1 MPFLKEFII
10 NEKTKIKLWKVILGE
25 LSPKELNNQ
34 EIKLFKLKK
43 SNVLREQFLAT
54 RKILA
59 LENSDYIITYDT
71 DGKPSLNAEHNIS
84 ISHSHQIAAIAI
96 SNNCKIGLDVQLKEK
111 KIFNIQHKFLNKSE
125 ILNIGESPSIDTLTM
140 NGKPYLNNKHTISIS
155 HSHEIA
161 ALVVSNKKKIG
172 LDVQFRESKILK
184 IQNKFLNKFEKIN
197 IGEDP
202 SIHILTMVW
211 TSKES
216 IYKAIGLKGIS
227 FSKNIKID
235 KVTEKD
241 KTGKGY
247 YINGM
252 EKVKFDLKF
261 FYLDE
266 YIVCYANQ
274 NL

>member
-25 LSPKELNNQ
+25 LSPKKLNND

-43 SNVLREQFLAT
+43 SNILREQFLAT

-59 LENSDYIITYDT
+59 LENSDYIITYDP
-71 DGKPSLNAEHNIS
+71 DGKPSLNSE
-84 ISHSHQIAAIAI
+84 
-96 SNNCKIGLDVQLKEK
+96 
-111 KIFNIQHKFLNKSE
+111 FN
-125 ILNIGESPSIDTLTM
+125 
-140 NGKPYLNNKHTISIS
+140 ISIS

-161 ALVVSNKKKIG
+161 ALVLSNNRKIG
-172 LDVQFRESKILK
+172 LDVQLKESKILN
-184 IQNKFLNKFEKIN
+184 IQNKFLNKFEKLN
-197 IGEDP
+197 IEDDP
-202 SIHILTMVW
+202 SIDILTMLW

-216 IYKAIGLKGIS
+216 IYKAVGLKGIS

-235 KVTEKD
+235 KVIEKD

-247 YINGM
+247 YINGT

-261 FYLDE
+261 YYLDE
-266 YIVCYANQ
+266 YIMCYASQ
-274 NL
+274 NLES

>member
-1 MPFLKEFII
+1 MPFLKNII
-10 NEKTKIKLWKVILGE
+10 IDDQNKIKIWKVILGE
-25 LSPKELNNQ
+25 LSHKELNND
-34 EIKLFKLKK
+34 EKKLLQLKK
-43 SNVLREQFLAT
+43 NNVLREQFLAT

-59 LENSDYIITYDT
+59 LENSDYIITYDP

-84 ISHSHQIAAIAI
+84 ISHSHEIAAIAI

-111 KIFNIQHKFLNKSE
+111 KIFNIQHKFLNKFE
-125 ILNIGESPSIDTLTM
+125 KLNIGNNPSID
-140 NGKPYLNNKHTISIS
+140 
-155 HSHEIA
+155 
-161 ALVVSNKKKIG
+161 
-172 LDVQFRESKILK
+172 
-184 IQNKFLNKFEKIN
+184 
-197 IGEDP
+197 
-202 SIHILTMVW
+202 ILTMIW

-247 YINGM
+247 YINGT
-252 EKVKFDLKF
+252 EKVKFELKF

-266 YIVCYANQ
+266 YIVCYACQ

>member
-10 NEKTKIKLWKVILGE
+10 NEKTKIKIWKVILGE
-25 LSPKELNNQ
+25 LSPKELNND
-34 EIKLFKLKK
+34 EKKLFKLKK
-43 SNVLREQFLAT
+43 SNILREQFLAT
-54 RKILA
+54 RKMLA
-59 LENSDYIITYDT
+59 LENSDYIITYDP
-71 DGKPSLNAEHNIS
+71 DGKPFLNAEHNIS
-84 ISHSHQIAAIAI
+84 ISHSHEIAAIAI

-125 ILNIGESPSIDTLTM
+125 ILNIGENPSIDTLTM
-140 NGKPYLNNKHTISIS
+140 I
-155 HSHEIA
+155 
-161 ALVVSNKKKIG
+161 
-172 LDVQFRESKILK
+172 
-184 IQNKFLNKFEKIN
+184 
-197 IGEDP
+197 
-202 SIHILTMVW
+202 W

-216 IYKAIGLKGIS
+216 IYKAIGLKGVS
-227 FSKNIKID
+227 FSKNINID

-247 YINGM
+247 YINGI

>member
-10 NEKTKIKLWKVILGE
+10 NDKTNIKLWKVMIGE
-25 LSPKELNNQ
+25 LSPKELNND
-34 EIKLFKLKK
+34 EKKLFKLKK

-59 LENSDYIITYDT
+59 LENSDYIITYDP
-71 DGKPSLNAEHNIS
+71 DGKPSLNSE
-84 ISHSHQIAAIAI
+84 
-96 SNNCKIGLDVQLKEK
+96 
-111 KIFNIQHKFLNKSE
+111 FN
-125 ILNIGESPSIDTLTM
+125 
-140 NGKPYLNNKHTISIS
+140 ISIS

-161 ALVVSNKKKIG
+161 ALVLSNNRKIG
-172 LDVQFRESKILK
+172 LDVQLKESKILN
-184 IQNKFLNKFEKIN
+184 IQNKFLNSFEKLN
-197 IGEDP
+197 IEDDP
-202 SIHILTMVW
+202 SIDILTMLW

-235 KVTEKD
+235 KVIEKD

-247 YINGM
+247 YINGT

-261 FYLDE
+261 YYLDE
-266 YIVCYANQ
+266 YIMCYASQ
-274 NL
+274 NLES